1 MNCSPNSPASARP
14 PRRGSR
20 RLCSISAPTSTSNRT
35 TPARA
40 NGGARRPLSP
50 PLRQPCPPGA
60 CVCERERLEAPGA
73 DRRIL
78 LLTRQEEQ
86 RLAARLEA
94 LRSLEDLEHLLRRME
109 EQLGIRLRIA
119 PAFGEVRSMRGIR
132 MRFEEQPGLC
142 RKTRQAIPA
151 AIRRGLEKRPEVAY
165 ALLNAHDLLRDA

>member
-1 MNCSPNSPASARP
+1 MSA
-14 PRRGSR
+14 
-20 RLCSISAPTSTSNRT
+20 
-35 TPARA
+35 
-40 NGGARRPLSP
+40 SP

-60 CVCERERLEAPGA
+60 CACERERLEAPGA